1 MKKKNRGFLLTS
13 AALIMAL
20 LLAGCGASSDK
31 AFSAVETAATAD
43 FSGAA
48 RYDNLYAEAPMEE
61 MKEEAVAEEA
71 AEAEA
76 GAGEVKE
83 QAQENTER
91 KLIKNVDMS
100 VETESFD
107 ILMNNIEAKVEMLG
121 GYIEQSDVYNGSYT
135 SNYRSRNASLKIR
148 IPSEKLDGFVDEIA
162 EQTNITNKSESVED
176 VTLRYVDLESHKK
189 ALRAEE
195 ESLLLM
201 LEKAET
207 IADIIAI
214 QSQLT
219 DVRYQ
224 IESMESQLR
233 TYDNKIQYS
242 TIWLYIN
249 EVAQYEPYEPKT
261 PGQRISEGF
270 MRNVHNV
277 MDGIENFFIELIIAI
292 PLLIVAAIVIG
303 IGILVVVAVVKITD
317 KRAKKKR
324 EQIEQIKRERE
335 IKKPDGE

>member
-1 MKKKNRGFLLTS
+1 MKKRSMYLT
-13 AALIMAL
+13 MAL
-20 LLAGCGASSDK
+20 LIAVMSFWMTGCGSSK
-31 AFSAVETAATAD
+31 TAD
-43 FSGAA
+43 SMSITTESTAGSAGM
-48 RYDNLYAEAPMEE
+48 YDNIYESAPMEE
-61 MKEEAVAEEA
+61 MKAEEAVEEEA
-71 AEAEA
+71 D
-76 GAGEVKE
+76 GGTEVTE
-83 QAQENTER
+83 DQAQRKTAR

-107 ILMNNIEAKVEMLG
+107 ALMANIESKVDFLG
-121 GYIEQSDVYNGSYT
+121 GYIEQSDVYNGSYQ

-148 IPSEKLDGFVDEIA
+148 VPAEELDSFVDEVA
-162 EQTNITNKSESVED
+162 AQSNITNKSESVED
-176 VTLRYVDLESHKK
+176 VTLKYVDLESHKK

-195 ESLLLM
+195 ESLIAM

-207 IADIIAI
+207 IEDIIVI

-242 TIWLYIN
+242 TVWLNIY

-261 PGQRISEGF
+261 AGERISEGF

-277 MDGIENFFIELIIAI
+277 VDGIENFCIEFIIAI
-292 PLLIVAAIVIG
+292 PLII
-303 IGILVVVAVVKITD
+303 VAVVIIGLAVAVVVFIIRITD
-317 KRAKKKR
+317 RQARKKR
-324 EQIEQIKRERE
+324 EQLELMKKERERDN
-335 IKKPDGE
+335 KPDGNK